1 MVDET
6 NHAVVTQFGKITATK
21 STPGLQFKTPFIQN
35 VSYLDKRILTLDTP
49 SQEFLTSDEKRLLSI
64 KLLGGKFLNRKHFSS
79 QLEQS
84 QVEKHESFL
93 SLRLNY
99 EHKLQKIYTQQ

>member
-1 MVDET
+1 MIKSPIVISIIIIIALLVIGSQSVYIVDET

-49 SQEFLTSDEKRLLSI
+49 SQEFLTSDDAQYITGEVIRVD
-64 KLLGGKFLNRKHFSS
+64 GGMA
-79 QLEQS
+79 
-84 QVEKHESFL
+84 
-93 SLRLNY
+93 
-99 EHKLQKIYTQQ
+99 I